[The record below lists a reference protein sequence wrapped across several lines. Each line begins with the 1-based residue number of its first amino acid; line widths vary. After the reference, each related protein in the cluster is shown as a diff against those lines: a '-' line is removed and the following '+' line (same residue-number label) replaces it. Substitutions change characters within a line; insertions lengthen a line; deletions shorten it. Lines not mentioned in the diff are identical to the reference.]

1 MQNVFTRHLSAKI
14 LFSTLFMATLLVGI
28 QPVVGQSSAV
38 RRQARLIEQAID
50 RAGKA
55 YAAKDFAESG
65 RMVSAAQTAM
75 EMLVAKPTPDVVKL
89 LQPQYERLKKAHG
102 LLQLEGV
109 ELEPLGG
116 LQAVLGDDAGMPVEG
131 GTSFEK
137 EVVPILVGKCGRC
150 HVTGNRG
157 DFVMRDYTELMRGTA
172 AGRVVLPGNGEGSRI
187 YQVIEEGDMPRG
199 GGRVTED
206 ELALLKK
213 WIDEGARVDP
223 QFRATSLVVLN
234 ADNDDAQ
241 PAMPAPELVKATG
254 KETVS
259 FAMDVAPVIVQNC
272 GGCHVNAQNAR
283 GGLNMTMFQGWLRG
297 GDSGNLFVPGN
308 PDESLLVQ
316 KLKGTAGGDRM
327 PQNRPPLPDETI
339 EKIATWIR
347 EGATFDGR
355 EAGQTIEL
363 VYAEAKAQ
371 RSTHEELLKDRVD
384 LAHDNW
390 DLGLPNVDAAEVET
404 ENFLVIGNV
413 GQDQLEEIGRR
424 AESLA
429 PGVARM
435 FRGNTRTPFVKGRM
449 TIFVFR
455 SRYDYSEFGK
465 MVEKRQL
472 PQAWKGHWRY
482 NILDNYAALLPPR
495 GGEDETDGLLLQQL
509 GSGYIAGLGQGVP
522 TWFADGAGY
531 LSVARLARDD
541 PRLKEWEK
549 ALPGVIASMSKP
561 DDFMTGKLPDDQ
573 AGLVAMS
580 FVQKL
585 MSDSRRFN
593 QLLMALRKGE
603 SFDRSFQL
611 IWGGTPQEL
620 LTGAR
625 KKQYP
630 AGGRTQ

>member
-1 MQNVFTRHLSAKI
+1 MQNVSNRRRLAKC
-14 LFSTLFMATLLVGI
+14 LFMTWLTITLLVSV
-28 QPVVGQSSAV
+28 QPVVAQNSAV

-55 YAAKDFAESG
+55 YSSKDFAESG

-75 EMLVAKPTPDVVKL
+75 EMLVANPTPDVVKL

-109 ELEPLGG
+109 DLEPLGG
-116 LQAVLGDDAGMPVEG
+116 LQAVLGEDAGMPVDG
-131 GTSFEK
+131 GTSFAK

-157 DFVMRDYTELMRGTA
+157 DFAMRDYTELMRGTT

-199 GGRVTED
+199 GGRVTDD

-223 QFRATSLVVLN
+223 QFRSTSLVVLN
-234 ADNDDAQ
+234 ADNDTAK
-241 PAMPAPELVKATG
+241 PAMPEPELVQATG

-259 FAMDVAPVIVQNC
+259 FALDVAPVIVQNC

-283 GGLNMTMFQGWLRG
+283 GGLNLTMFQGWLRG

-339 EKIATWIR
+339 EKIATWIK

-355 EAGQTIEL
+355 EADQTIEL
-363 VYAEAKAQ
+363 VFAEAKAQ
-371 RSTHEELLKDRVD
+371 KATHDELLKDRVA

-404 ENFLVIGNV
+404 DNFLVIGNV

-424 AESLA
+424 AEALA

-495 GGEDETDGLLLQQL
+495 GAEDEMDGLLIQQL
-509 GSGYIAGLGQGVP
+509 GSGYMAGLGQGVP

-531 LSVARLARDD
+531 LAVARLVRDD
-541 PRLKEWEK
+541 PRIKEWEE
-549 ALPGVIASMSKP
+549 ALPGVIASMTKP

-620 LTGAR
+620 LTGA
-625 KKQYP
+625 KNQYP
-630 AGGRTQ
+630 PGGRTQ

>member
-1 MQNVFTRHLSAKI
+1 MRNVVRNWILWGTCFAVLGAWLQTAEAQN
-14 LFSTLFMATLLVGI
+14 
-28 QPVVGQSSAV
+28 SAV

-55 YAAKDFAESG
+55 YSSKNFDESG
-65 RMVSAAQTAM
+65 RMVTAAQKAM
-75 EMLVAKPTPDVVKL
+75 ELLVAEPNPEVIKL
-89 LQPQYERLKKAHG
+89 LKPQYDRLRKAHG

-109 ELEPLGG
+109 ELEPIGG
-116 LQAVLGDDAGMPVEG
+116 LQAVLGEDAGMPVEG
-131 GTSFEK
+131 GTNFAK

-150 HVTGNRG
+150 HVTANRG
-157 DFVMRDYTELMRGTA
+157 EFAMANYNELMRGTP

-199 GGRVTED
+199 GGSVTEE
-206 ELALLKK
+206 ELAVLKK
-213 WIDEGARVDP
+213 WIDEGARIDA
-223 QFRATSLVVLN
+223 QQRMTSLAVLN
-234 ADNDDAQ
+234 ADNDDAA
-241 PAMPAPELVKATG
+241 PEMPAPELVRATG

-259 FAMDVAPVIVQNC
+259 FALEVAPVIVQQC

-283 GGLNMTMFQGWLRG
+283 GGLDLTMFQGWLRG

-308 PDESLLVQ
+308 ADESLLVQ

-327 PQNRPPLPDETI
+327 PQNRAPLPDDTI
-339 EKIATWIR
+339 ETIATWIR
-347 EGATFDGR
+347 EGAKFDGR
-355 EAGQTIEL
+355 EPGQTIEL

-371 RSTHEELLKDRVD
+371 KATHEELLADRIA

-390 DLGLPNVDAAEVET
+390 DLGLPDVDSSEIET
-404 ENFLVIGNV
+404 ENFLVIGNL
-413 GQDQLEEIGRR
+413 GQDQLEELGQR

-435 FRGNTRTPFVKGRM
+435 FRGNTRMPFVKGRM

-482 NILDNYAALLPPR
+482 NILDNYAALLPTR
-495 GGEDETDGLLLQQL
+495 GAEEDAIDGLLIQQL
-509 GSGYIAGLGQGVP
+509 ASGYMAGLGKGVP

-531 LSVARLARDD
+531 LTVARLVRDD
-541 PRLKEWEK
+541 PRVKEWEE
-549 ALPGVIASMSKP
+549 ALPAVVASMSKA

-620 LTGAR
+620 LTGG

-630 AGGRTQ
+630 SNGRSR

>member
-1 MQNVFTRHLSAKI
+1 MQNVSNRRRLAKC
-14 LFSTLFMATLLVGI
+14 LFMTWLTITLLVSV
-28 QPVVGQSSAV
+28 QPVIAQNSAV

-55 YAAKDFAESG
+55 YSSKDFAESG

-75 EMLVAKPTPDVVKL
+75 EMLVANPTPDVVKL

-109 ELEPLGG
+109 DLEPLGG
-116 LQAVLGDDAGMPVEG
+116 LQAVLGEDAGMPVDG
-131 GTSFEK
+131 GTSFAK

-157 DFVMRDYTELMRGTA
+157 DFAMRDYTELMRGTT

-199 GGRVTED
+199 GGRVTDD

-223 QFRATSLVVLN
+223 QFRSTSLVVLN
-234 ADNDDAQ
+234 ADNDTAK
-241 PAMPAPELVKATG
+241 PAMPEPELVQATG

-259 FAMDVAPVIVQNC
+259 FALDVAPVIVQNC

-283 GGLNMTMFQGWLRG
+283 GGLNLTMFQGWLRG

-339 EKIATWIR
+339 EKIATWIK

-355 EAGQTIEL
+355 EADQTIEL
-363 VYAEAKAQ
+363 VFAEAKAQ
-371 RSTHEELLKDRVD
+371 KATHDELLKDRVA

-404 ENFLVIGNV
+404 DNFLVIGNV

-424 AESLA
+424 AEALA

-495 GGEDETDGLLLQQL
+495 GAEDEMDGLLIQQL
-509 GSGYIAGLGQGVP
+509 GSGYMAGLGQGVP

-531 LSVARLARDD
+531 LAVARLVRDD
-541 PRLKEWEK
+541 PRIKEWEE
-549 ALPGVIASMSKP
+549 ALPGVIASMTKP

-620 LTGAR
+620 LTGA
-625 KKQYP
+625 KNQYP
-630 AGGRTQ
+630 PGGRTQ

>member
-1 MQNVFTRHLSAKI
+1 MQNVSNRRRLAKC
-14 LFSTLFMATLLVGI
+14 LFMTWLTITLLVSV
-28 QPVVGQSSAV
+28 QPVIAQNSAV

-55 YAAKDFAESG
+55 YSSKDFAESG

-75 EMLVAKPTPDVVKL
+75 EMLVANPTPDVVKL

-109 ELEPLGG
+109 DLEPLGG
-116 LQAVLGDDAGMPVEG
+116 LQAVLGEDAGMPVDG
-131 GTSFEK
+131 GTSFAK

-157 DFVMRDYTELMRGTA
+157 DFAMRDYTELMRGTT

-199 GGRVTED
+199 GGRVTDD

-223 QFRATSLVVLN
+223 QFRSTSLVVLN
-234 ADNDDAQ
+234 ADNDTAK
-241 PAMPAPELVKATG
+241 PAMPEPELVQATG

-259 FAMDVAPVIVQNC
+259 FALDVAPVIVQNC

-283 GGLNMTMFQGWLRG
+283 GGLNLTMFQGWLRG

-339 EKIATWIR
+339 EKIATWIK

-355 EAGQTIEL
+355 EADQTIEL
-363 VYAEAKAQ
+363 VFAEAKAQ
-371 RSTHEELLKDRVD
+371 KATHDELLKDRVA

-404 ENFLVIGNV
+404 DNFLVIGNV

-424 AESLA
+424 AEALA

-495 GGEDETDGLLLQQL
+495 GAEDEMDGLLIQQL
-509 GSGYIAGLGQGVP
+509 GSGYMAGLGQGVP

-531 LSVARLARDD
+531 LAVVRLVRDD
-541 PRLKEWEK
+541 PRIKEWEE
-549 ALPGVIASMSKP
+549 ALPGVIASMTKP

-620 LTGAR
+620 LTGA
-625 KKQYP
+625 KNQYP
-630 AGGRTQ
+630 PGGRTQ

>member
-1 MQNVFTRHLSAKI
+1 MQNVSNRRRLAKC
-14 LFSTLFMATLLVGI
+14 LFMTWLTITLLVSV
-28 QPVVGQSSAV
+28 QPVIAQNSAV

-55 YAAKDFAESG
+55 YSSKDFAESG

-75 EMLVAKPTPDVVKL
+75 EMLVANPTPDVVKL

-109 ELEPLGG
+109 DLEPLGG
-116 LQAVLGDDAGMPVEG
+116 LQAVLGEDAGMPVDG
-131 GTSFEK
+131 GTSFAK

-157 DFVMRDYTELMRGTA
+157 DFAMRDYTELMRGTT

-199 GGRVTED
+199 GGRVTDD

-223 QFRATSLVVLN
+223 QFRSTSLVVLN
-234 ADNDDAQ
+234 ADNDTAK
-241 PAMPAPELVKATG
+241 PAMPEPKLVQATG

-259 FAMDVAPVIVQNC
+259 FALDVAPVIVQNC

-283 GGLNMTMFQGWLRG
+283 GGLNLTMFQGWLRG

-339 EKIATWIR
+339 EKIATWIK

-355 EAGQTIEL
+355 EADQTIEL
-363 VYAEAKAQ
+363 VFAEAKAQ
-371 RSTHEELLKDRVD
+371 KATHDELLKDRVA

-404 ENFLVIGNV
+404 DNFLVIGNV

-424 AESLA
+424 AEALA

-495 GGEDETDGLLLQQL
+495 GAEDEMDGLLSQQL
-509 GSGYIAGLGQGVP
+509 GSGYMAGLGQGVP

-531 LSVARLARDD
+531 LAVARLVRDD
-541 PRLKEWEK
+541 PRIKEWEE
-549 ALPGVIASMSKP
+549 ALPGVIASMTKP

-620 LTGAR
+620 LTGA
-625 KKQYP
+625 KNQYP
-630 AGGRTQ
+630 PGGRTQ